1 MPLTPIAKLVL
12 GILIVISLVTTI
24 ITTILGIKDS
34 TSKKERI
41 LYYFYSF
48 SALIT
53 LIFVVNLLYWGC

>member
-12 GILIVISLVTTI
+12 GILIVISLVITI

>member
-12 GILIVISLVTTI
+12 GILIVIYLVITI